1 MNIEKIWMSPD
12 TAGQSRFALQTVLGT
27 LGIAILAAVL
37 TAAGTMFS
45 MTGQWPL
52 TGLSREA
59 FLLILCIAVTV
70 LVVAFAMKLGM
81 RAAQNATIFFLTSD
95 DRLFAID
102 ARRLVCHG
110 SSAWDIVSGMAEI
123 QRFLRQLAEEPG
135 VPAGADEVLKVYG
148 LRENRTHYAVT
159 CLIRHPNQSMVKRTF
174 FPSKSCADAELLAW
188 QLERRKSWEN
198 TLEPQENRNP
208 LLILISV
215 LVCAGFTAVC
225 VLSHPAVAR
234 LPQDIYFPCLGAD
247 FAAFCCAVYFIIR
260 QYRGE

>member
-37 TAAGTMFS
+37 TAAGTLFS
-45 MTGQWPL
+45 MTGQWAL

-70 LVVAFAMKLGM
+70 LVAAFAMKLGM

-95 DRLFAID
+95 DRLFAMD

-123 QRFLRQLAEEPG
+123 QRFLRQMAKILLFFPL
-135 VPAGADEVLKVYG
+135 P
-148 LRENRTHYAVT
+148 ENRE
-159 CLIRHPNQSMVKRTF
+159 
-174 FPSKSCADAELLAW
+174 AELFQEKQGKMNGAEL
-188 QLERRKSWEN
+188 RKRVRHD
-198 TLEPQENRNP
+198 T
-208 LLILISV
+208 
-215 LVCAGFTAVC
+215 
-225 VLSHPAVAR
+225 
-234 LPQDIYFPCLGAD
+234 FPYSLFALG
-247 FAAFCCAVYFIIR
+247 
-260 QYRGE
+260 

>member
-37 TAAGTMFS
+37 TAAGTLFS
-45 MTGQWPL
+45 MTGQWAL

-70 LVVAFAMKLGM
+70 LVAAFAMKLGM

-135 VPAGADEVLKVYG
+135 VPAGADEVLE
-148 LRENRTHYAVT
+148 L
-159 CLIRHPNQSMVKRTF
+159 
-174 FPSKSCADAELLAW
+174 SCAISQNTASCRIMSGEKKICALKL
-188 QLERRKSWEN
+188 SWEGN
-198 TLEPQENRNP
+198 CNE
-208 LLILISV
+208 
-215 LVCAGFTAVC
+215 A
-225 VLSHPAVAR
+225 
-234 LPQDIYFPCLGAD
+234 
-247 FAAFCCAVYFIIR
+247 
-260 QYRGE
+260 